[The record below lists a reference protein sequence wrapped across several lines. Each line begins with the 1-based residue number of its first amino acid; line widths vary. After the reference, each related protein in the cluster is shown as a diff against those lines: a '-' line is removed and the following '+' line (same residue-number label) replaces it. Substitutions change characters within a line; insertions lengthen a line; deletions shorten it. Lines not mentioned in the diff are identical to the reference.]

1 MNTAE
6 IKLDLFRKIDN
17 LKEAELEKVYSKFIA
32 LLSAT
37 SPYILS
43 KAEKAA
49 IDEAL
54 EVGKDRQTYSR
65 EEVMNEAR
73 QKYPNLDFK

>member
-1 MNTAE
+1 
-6 IKLDLFRKIDN
+6 
-17 LKEAELEKVYSKFIA
+17 
-32 LLSAT
+32 
-37 SPYILS
+37 
-43 KAEKAA
+43 
-49 IDEAL
+49 L